1 MNGRCGMSTRA
12 LHNILDMI
20 LSVRPPALGF
30 AGRVLTQ
37 LVSWALVPYRYPQMR
52 PIMADIHIH
61 NPSFQN
67 EIYVIYICTI
77 HTQLAYRVPGMPS
90 FTTFFMRAILEAE
103 AISLPAIA

>member
-30 AGRVLTQ
+30 AGRVLKQ

-67 EIYVIYICTI
+67 DIYVIYI
-77 HTQLAYRVPGMPS
+77 YVPYTPN
-90 FTTFFMRAILEAE
+90 
-103 AISLPAIA
+103 